1 MKFCTLVEKDKA
13 VKFAMKLLAR
23 AKSTIDMTMDLQGE
37 IDHPLPKTYHET
49 LFHLSKKGISIYRRA
64 YGTKTLF
71 KKMRKSFAGVKMFY
85 GSSMNHYQRM
95 LIIDKKM
102 GLFVLNDCVFFTTFV
117 PLIKSLL
124 NYAKIK

>member
-1 MKFCTLVEKDKA
+1 MKFCTLIDKDKA
-13 VKFAMKLLAR
+13 VKFAMKILLQ
-23 AKSTIDMTMDLQGE
+23 AKLSIHMTMDLQGE

-49 LFHLSKKGISIYRRA
+49 LFHLSKRGISIYRRA

-85 GSSMNHYQRM
+85 GGSMNHYQRM
-95 LIIDKKM
+95 LIIDKKRGM
-102 GLFVLNDCVFFTTFV
+102 FALYDRIFFTTFE

-124 NYAKIK
+124 IYAKIK